1 MKFLNKKTKPILLY
15 GLIVF
20 WIILWAN
27 FIGRDLIKRKQL
39 KDYMILAG
47 SNAEEKYAYTYG
59 KRFFELLELSKKHIP
74 EGEKFKF
81 SGIEKFSLA
90 SRRGIYYMYPSIES
104 KVANYILVDEGKQ
117 NFPGFSL
124 FKKIDNKR
132 FILKKR

>member
-47 SNAEEKYAYTYG
+47 SNAEEKYALAVAIRQWQQMTYIG
-59 KRFFELLELSKKHIP
+59 IEYRAWRHIMALSTILTIPPTVVYFFTQRYFVQGPVI
-74 EGEKFKF
+74 
-81 SGIEKFSLA
+81 SGIK
-90 SRRGIYYMYPSIES
+90 G
-104 KVANYILVDEGKQ
+104 
-117 NFPGFSL
+117 
-124 FKKIDNKR
+124 
-132 FILKKR
+132 